1 METKDR
7 GEAEGGF
14 FWTVNKHGTLVTEY
28 RLIVECKEKEE
39 KEDSGGK
46 ANNNWLQQNQHSL
59 NRLQSLSTLLMLHR

>member
-1 METKDR
+1 VETKDR

-28 RLIVECKEKEE
+28 RLIVQWEGK
-39 KEDSGGK
+39 GGEGGLGSK

>member
-28 RLIVECKEKEE
+28 RLIVQWEGK
-39 KEDSGGK
+39 GGEGGLGRQGK
-46 ANNNWLQQNQHSL
+46 Q
-59 NRLQSLSTLLMLHR
+59 